1 MRKVFCVCDLSACST
16 TTPSSLDSIVSPAGF
31 SKLGCRIFRSRA
43 CFASLSL
50 LSLF

>member
-16 TTPSSLDSIVSPAGF
+16 MTPSSLNFIGSAGF